1 MCYKCLYVLGFIIIF
16 VCIICFIPFNEL
28 ANWITA
34 LSTFAMAIIAG
45 LALNTWKK
53 QQKREKLVTLLETLN
68 AYIQDLQYYE
78 LESTVFSKH
87 TRQTYQENLNDS
99 ELIEKQANYIDMEI
113 AEGFGNCIL
122 SLKNWLIDAPKQ
134 NEILNEIN
142 KNIQEYRIKIFTYV
156 ELKIKFFIEKNKKEN
171 ILYGTNDG
179 LLEQIYE
186 RKTDLE
192 KIRNLLLKQIE
203 ELKEINKKLLN

>member
-1 MCYKCLYVLGFIIIF
+1 MHWDWILKLDWN
-16 VCIICFIPFNEL
+16 IICSAVTTI
-28 ANWITA
+28 
-34 LSTFAMAIIAG
+34 STFLMMVATGFMAVAAWR
-45 LALNTWKK
+45 ALNTWKNE
-53 QQKREKLVTLLETLN
+53 QKRRKLVNLLETLN

-87 TRQTYQENLNDS
+87 TRQSYQENLNDN

-113 AEGFGNCIL
+113 AESFGSSIL

-179 LLEQIYE
+179 LLKQIYE

-192 KIRNLLLKQIE
+192 KTRNLLLKQIE
-203 ELKEINKKLLN
+203 ELKEINNKLLN

>member
-53 QQKREKLVTLLETLN
+53 QQKREKLVTLLEALN
-68 AYIQDLQYYE
+68 EYIYDLQYYE
-78 LESTVFSKH
+78 HEGTIFSKLAR
-87 TRQTYQENLNDS
+87 TNKKEDYRNQ
-99 ELIEKQANYIDMEI
+99 ELIQQQKNIIDTELAEEAGRYSLYID
-113 AEGFGNCIL
+113 
-122 SLKNWLIDAPKQ
+122 NWLIQDSTQVEKLYVLKQ
-134 NEILNEIN
+134 NLANY
-142 KNIQEYRIKIFTYV
+142 KNKIFEYIK
-156 ELKIKFFIEKNKKEN
+156 LKINFYCEKNKKEN

>member
-1 MCYKCLYVLGFIIIF
+1 MHWDWILKLDWN
-16 VCIICFIPFNEL
+16 IICS
-28 ANWITA
+28 AVTA
-34 LSTFAMAIIAG
+34 ISTFLMMVATGFMAVAAWR
-45 LALNTWKK
+45 ALNTWKNE
-53 QQKREKLVTLLETLN
+53 QKRRKLVNLLETLN

-87 TRQTYQENLNDS
+87 TRQSYQENLNDN

-113 AEGFGNCIL
+113 AEGFGSCIL
-122 SLKNWLIDAPKQ
+122 SLKNWLIDVPKQ
-134 NEILNEIN
+134 NEILNKIN
-142 KNIQEYRIKIFTYV
+142 INIQEYRIKIFTYV

-179 LLEQIYE
+179 FLEQIYE

-192 KIRNLLLKQIE
+192 KTRNLLLKQIE
-203 ELKEINKKLLN
+203 ELKEINNKLLN

>member
-1 MCYKCLYVLGFIIIF
+1 MEWNIIWS
-16 VCIICFIPFNEL
+16 
-28 ANWITA
+28 AITSI
-34 LSTFAMAIIAG
+34 STFLMMVATGFMAVAAWK
-45 LALNTWKK
+45 ALNTWKNE
-53 QQKREKLVTLLETLN
+53 QKRRKLVTLLETLN

-179 LLEQIYE
+179 LLQQIYE

-192 KIRNLLLKQIE
+192 KTRNLLLKQIE

>member
-1 MCYKCLYVLGFIIIF
+1 MHWDWILKLDWN
-16 VCIICFIPFNEL
+16 IICS
-28 ANWITA
+28 AVTA
-34 LSTFAMAIIAG
+34 ISTFLMMVATCFMAVAAWR
-45 LALNTWKK
+45 ALNTWKNE
-53 QQKREKLVTLLETLN
+53 QKRRKLVNLLETLN

-87 TRQTYQENLNDS
+87 TRLSYQENLNDN

-113 AEGFGNCIL
+113 AEGFGSCIL

-179 LLEQIYE
+179 FLEQIYE

-192 KIRNLLLKQIE
+192 KTRNLLLKQIE
-203 ELKEINKKLLN
+203 ELKEINNKLLN

>member
-1 MCYKCLYVLGFIIIF
+1 MEV
-16 VCIICFIPFNEL
+16 

-34 LSTFAMAIIAG
+34 ISTLVMALATIAMAVFARN
-45 LALNTWKK
+45 ALNTWKM

-87 TRQTYQENLNDS
+87 TTQTYQENLNDS

-179 LLEQIYE
+179 LLQQIYE
-186 RKTDLE
+186 RKADLE
-192 KIRNLLLKQIE
+192 KTRNLLLKQIE
-203 ELKEINKKLLN
+203 ELKEINNKLLN

>member
-1 MCYKCLYVLGFIIIF
+1 MEWNIIWS
-16 VCIICFIPFNEL
+16 
-28 ANWITA
+28 AITA
-34 LSTFAMAIIAG
+34 ISTFLMMVATGFMAVAAWK
-45 LALNTWKK
+45 ALNTWKNE
-53 QQKREKLVTLLETLN
+53 QKRRKLVTLLETLN

-179 LLEQIYE
+179 LLQQIYE

-192 KIRNLLLKQIE
+192 KTRNLLLKQIE

>member
-1 MCYKCLYVLGFIIIF
+1 MEWNIIWS
-16 VCIICFIPFNEL
+16 
-28 ANWITA
+28 AITA
-34 LSTFAMAIIAG
+34 ISTFLMMVATGFMAVAAWK
-45 LALNTWKK
+45 ALNTWKNE
-53 QQKREKLVTLLETLN
+53 QKRRKLVTLLETLN

-179 LLEQIYE
+179 LLQQIYE
-186 RKTDLE
+186 RKADLE
-192 KIRNLLLKQIE
+192 KTRNLLLKQIE
-203 ELKEINKKLLN
+203 ELKEINNKLLN

>member
-53 QQKREKLVTLLETLN
+53 QQKREKLVTLLEALN
-68 AYIQDLQYYE
+68 EYIYDLQYYE
-78 LESTVFSKH
+78 HEGTIFSKLAR
-87 TRQTYQENLNDS
+87 TNKKEDYRNQ
-99 ELIEKQANYIDMEI
+99 ELIQQQKNIIDTELAEEAGRYSLYID
-113 AEGFGNCIL
+113 
-122 SLKNWLIDAPKQ
+122 NWLIQDSTQVEKLYVLKQ
-134 NEILNEIN
+134 NLANY
-142 KNIQEYRIKIFTYV
+142 KNKIFEYIK
-156 ELKIKFFIEKNKKEN
+156 LKINFYCEKNKKEN

-192 KIRNLLLKQIE
+192 KTRNLLLKQIE
-203 ELKEINKKLLN
+203 ELKEINNKLLN

>member
-1 MCYKCLYVLGFIIIF
+1 MEWNIIWS
-16 VCIICFIPFNEL
+16 
-28 ANWITA
+28 AITA
-34 LSTFAMAIIAG
+34 ISTFLMMVATGFMAVAAWK
-45 LALNTWKK
+45 ALNTWKNE
-53 QQKREKLVTLLETLN
+53 QKRRKLVTLLETLN

-87 TRQTYQENLNDS
+87 TTQTYQENLNDS

-179 LLEQIYE
+179 FLEQIYE

-192 KIRNLLLKQIE
+192 KTRNLLLKQIE
-203 ELKEINKKLLN
+203 ELKEINNKLLN

>member
-1 MCYKCLYVLGFIIIF
+1 MHWDWILKLDWN
-16 VCIICFIPFNEL
+16 IICS
-28 ANWITA
+28 AVTA
-34 LSTFAMAIIAG
+34 ISTFLMMAATG
-45 LALNTWKK
+45 FMAVAAWRALKK
-53 QQKREKLVTLLETLN
+53 KKNEQKRRKLVNLLETLN

-87 TRQTYQENLNDS
+87 TRQSYQENLNDN

-113 AEGFGNCIL
+113 AEGFGSCIL
-122 SLKNWLIDAPKQ
+122 SLKNWLIDVPKQ
-134 NEILNEIN
+134 NEILNKIN
-142 KNIQEYRIKIFTYV
+142 INIQEYRIKIFTYV

-179 LLEQIYE
+179 FLEQIYE

-192 KIRNLLLKQIE
+192 KTRNLLLKQIE
-203 ELKEINKKLLN
+203 ELKEINNKLLN